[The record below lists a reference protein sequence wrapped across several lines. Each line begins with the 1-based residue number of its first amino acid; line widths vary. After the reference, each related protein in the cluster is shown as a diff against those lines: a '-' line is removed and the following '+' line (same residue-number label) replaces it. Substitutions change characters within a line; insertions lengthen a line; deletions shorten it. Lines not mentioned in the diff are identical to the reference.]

1 VGLEEKFA
9 NMTEIERASY
19 RMLQT
24 GMTDDKLVEVS
35 RDEKVYKV
43 DTNELLLLIVR
54 TLDRVAFALESN
66 NKWSK

>member
-1 VGLEEKFA
+1 MGLEEKFA

>member
-1 VGLEEKFA
+1 MGLSEKFA

-54 TLDRVAFALESN
+54 TLDRVAIALESN